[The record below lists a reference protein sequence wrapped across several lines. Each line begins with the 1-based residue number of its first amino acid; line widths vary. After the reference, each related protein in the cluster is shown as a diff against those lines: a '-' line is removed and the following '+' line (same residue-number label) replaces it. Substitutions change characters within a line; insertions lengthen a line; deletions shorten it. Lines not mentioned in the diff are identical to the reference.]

1 MPMKKNSGFIVWIIL
16 LSLLALLGLALTV
29 YGSMTWEG
37 TSFLHAIPQEGLIN
51 VRNFF
56 SASS

>member
-1 MPMKKNSGFIVWIIL
+1 MPMKKNFGFIVWIIL

-29 YGSMTWEG
+29 YGSMTWDG

-51 VRNFF
+51 V
-56 SASS
+56 